1 MFRLVSVTQ
10 QLFIKIILSKF
21 PPSSDIGAGQ
31 GCREPMADRLDSIKV
46 DQVPVLQGGYLKRG
60 TQKKLNGVKNI
71 NGGWYVSLYSDSSE
85 ILEFLRGRAK
95 DDNGK
100 RSYEPYTKTIHKM
113 KAATTKRVQEL
124 RSEVGLKSAP
134 LADEVATAC
143 QDAGGDNSDPHAE
156 GDGPAQDEQGAGQGS
171 APTTAKP
178 QIIRNRFSAKWR
190 ALARQIITRDRDRAD
205 VCREG
210 G

>member
-1 MFRLVSVTQ
+1 
-10 QLFIKIILSKF
+10 
-21 PPSSDIGAGQ
+21 
-31 GCREPMADRLDSIKV
+31 MADRRESIKV

-60 TQKKLNGVKNI
+60 TQKLLTGVKNI

-100 RSYEPYTKTIHKM
+100 RSYGPYTRTIQKM
-113 KAATTKRVQEL
+113 RAATTKRVQEL

-156 GDGPAQDEQGAGQGS
+156 GDGPAQDEQGAGQGF
-171 APTTAKP
+171 APTKNGSKTGIAFP
-178 QIIRNRFSAKWR
+178 RGCAT
-190 ALARQIITRDRDRAD
+190 LRDRYPRS
-205 VCREG
+205 
-210 G
+210 